1 VIGWDEQMTAEINHK
16 SNLADTATR
25 LLEGQIDRWSGFR
38 DATQVHQYF
47 KNLYLEV
54 LDEQRIEHIDTMQHL
69 RDKVGLYG
77 YAQQDPLLIY
87 KAESYDLFE
96 QLWLT
101 IKSKVLNTIFRQIQQ
116 HDDNIKSSQTL
127 VVETHDTVDA
137 SHVMT
142 NSDQF
147 DDNTGEA
154 SRDKSLGTGDNPQRK
169 IQTVQVNTARV
180 SPNVNVVTKAD
191 SGKV

>member
-1 VIGWDEQMTAEINHK
+1 MD
-16 SNLADTATR
+16 
-25 LLEGQIDRWSGFR
+25 
-38 DATQVHQYF
+38 
-47 KNLYLEV
+47 V
-54 LDEQRIEHIDTMQHL
+54 LDEQWIEHIDTMQHL

-116 HDDNIKSSQTL
+116 YDDNQSKLTTADVEIHN
-127 VVETHDTVDA
+127 VVDT
-137 SHVMT
+137 SHVIT
-142 NSDQF
+142 NADQF
-147 DDNTGEA
+147 DDN
-154 SRDKSLGTGDNPQRK
+154 TGDNPQRK
-169 IQTVQVNTARV
+169 IQTVQVNTTKV
-180 SPNVNVVTKAD
+180 SPNVQVVTKAD